1 MPASS
6 REREVLLMYTF
17 IHLYL
22 SAPQVDLSLMSL
34 LGHHVAHLG
43 ASCRSSWGIMSL
55 ILRGWVNTA
64 VLAVEGWTGHPSTAQ
79 TRNNN
84 LKPI

>member
-22 SAPQVDLSLMSL
+22 SAPQADLSLMSL

-55 ILRGWVNTA
+55 ILRGWGVVGVNTA
-64 VLAVEGWTGHPSTAQ
+64 ALEVEGCTGQNT
-79 TRNNN
+79 T
-84 LKPI
+84 

>member
-43 ASCRSSWGIMSL
+43 ASCLSSLGIMSL
-55 ILRGWVNTA
+55 ILRAGGVNTA
-64 VLAVEGWTGHPSTAQ
+64 VLAVEGWTEHPCMSQ
-79 TRNNN
+79 
-84 LKPI
+84 KQ